1 MRCAVCRCFLGAWR
15 SPCRI
20 WSIKGI
26 TACSFGCG
34 RSVFLRGLGKALAIA
49 SRTIRRCTFTF
60 LATPAIV
67 PTPNSYSRRISSK
80 SSTLALQS
88 NGFPLSGYSPIQGI
102 RSLPRWAKLDR
113 RTGPIQSTEIS
124 PAPGAGSPPLPP
136 EASPPQP
143 CPSSRWDGRTESWN
157 EDVKDGGGVVIAED
171 IRWALSYFLNP
182 RCKDGWYRDRIN
194 ARLVRHNARRMVES
208 VPCDWP
214 R

>member
-49 SRTIRRCTFTF
+49 SRTLRRCTFTF

-80 SSTLALQS
+80 SSTLGLQS
-88 NGFPLSGYSPIQGI
+88 HGFPLSGYSPIQGI

-113 RTGPIQSTEIS
+113 RTGPIQSTEINCS
-124 PAPGAGSPPLPP
+124 PFARIALYCEGDLFQNRRQLVKGHMLVAARMSPLWRAQLGQLP
-136 EASPPQP
+136 
-143 CPSSRWDGRTESWN
+143 RL
-157 EDVKDGGGVVIAED
+157 DGGEAGGPEQTVT
-171 IRWALSYFLNP
+171 L
-182 RCKDGWYRDRIN
+182 RDR
-194 ARLVRHNARRMVES
+194 VVWGS
-208 VPCDWP
+208 W
-214 R
+214 

>member
-113 RTGPIQSTEIS
+113 RTGPIQSTEITEES
-124 PAPGAGSPPLPP
+124 KGQNDVPRVSDSVHEVWEGPQMPSTLPLPQMLKNVHR
-136 EASPPQP
+136 AAQRPPRGDVP
-143 CPSSRWDGRTESWN
+143 ADGEG
-157 EDVKDGGGVVIAED
+157 DVHPQA
-171 IRWALSYFLNP
+171 A
-182 RCKDGWYRDRIN
+182 C
-194 ARLVRHNARRMVES
+194 
-208 VPCDWP
+208 
-214 R
+214 